1 MGYNIQSIKMNR
13 EEIKD
18 LWYALILLPV
28 FAFIWYLFIKVVISS
43 IEIILYPVELTL
55 ITLIIKLLIAVLDV
69 ILIFIVLGGISFYYD
84 VIKKLIKAHKIAY
97 NR

>member
-28 FAFIWYLFIKVVISS
+28 FAFIWYLFIKAFISGMEVI
-43 IEIILYPVELTL
+43 
-55 ITLIIKLLIAVLDV
+55 
-69 ILIFIVLGGISFYYD
+69 FD
-84 VIKKLIKAHKIAY
+84 VIKKLVKAYKIAH
-97 NR
+97 NKV